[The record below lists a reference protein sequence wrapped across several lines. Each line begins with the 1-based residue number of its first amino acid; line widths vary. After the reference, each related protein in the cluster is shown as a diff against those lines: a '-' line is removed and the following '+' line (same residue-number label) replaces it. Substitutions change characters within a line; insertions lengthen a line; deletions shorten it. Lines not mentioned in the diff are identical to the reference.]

1 MQAFGE
7 FVEKS
12 SQITVLR
19 DDFADVQQRF
29 QLTVAGFEAAL
40 RNELLMQKFQKL
52 VTDGISASPAEL
64 KDQFNYQNQKVKL
77 DYAFI
82 KPEDLEAK
90 ITPDDAEL
98 KAYYEKSKSKYQEPE
113 KRSVRY
119 ALLDVNKIKSATV
132 ISDDELKKLY
142 EDSKTQFQVPN
153 RVHVEHI
160 LLFTTGKTAEAEIT
174 EVQKRAEEVLKE
186 LKKGGKFEDLAKK
199 YSEDKQTKDK
209 GGDLGWLAQ
218 GQTVAAFEK
227 AAFSTPKGGISDV
240 VKTEYGFHII
250 KVLDR
255 ETAHTLP
262 LEEVKAQLLV
272 NAKANKGEADANKI
286 SDQISAAIR
295 KSNRISLDDL
305 AKQFNLDVAETA
317 PVSASEPLLYFG
329 SAPAVKDEVF
339 RLQPGQVSMPLK
351 TDRGY
356 VVLTLK
362 AVIPAHAGTFDEER
376 NKILADVKRER
387 AVQLA
392 KTKAEELEKRVRGG
406 EKFDSAAKA
415 LGLEAKTSELL
426 ARSGSIPG
434 VGSGKQLAEAFQ
446 MKQGDV
452 APVKNVGANWLIYR
466 VSEKAEPNPAEF
478 ESQKKA
484 LTDAVLQDKR
494 SLAFQSFRTALD
506 DRLKKEGKLRI
517 MQDKMKNFGDLGGP
531 LS

>member
-1 MQAFGE
+1 LNQLVF
-7 FVEKS
+7 EKEIHYEADRLN
-12 SQITVLR
+12 ITVTNEEMATTIKQILPTAFNG
-19 DDFADVQQRF
+19 DSPVGMDQYTAQVQQRF
-29 QLTVAGFEAAL
+29 QMTVASFEAAL

-90 ITPDDAEL
+90 ITPDEAEL

-113 KRSVRY
+113 RRSVRY

-160 LLFTTGKTAEAEIT
+160 LLFTTGKTTEAEIT
-174 EVQKRAEEVLKE
+174 EVQNRAEEVLKE

-250 KVLDR
+250 KVLDK

-262 LEEVKAQLLV
+262 LDEVKAQLLV

-286 SDQISAAIR
+286 SDKISEEIR

-329 SAPAVKDEVF
+329 NAPAVKDELF
-339 RLQPGQVSMPLK
+339 RLQQGQVSMPLK

-362 AVIPAHAGTFDEER
+362 AVIPAHAGTFEEER
-376 NKILADVKRER
+376 NKILADVKREK

-392 KTKAEELEKRVRGG
+392 KAKAEELERRVRGG

-415 LGLEAKTSELL
+415 LGLEAKNE
-426 ARSGSIPG
+426 
-434 VGSGKQLAEAFQ
+434 
-446 MKQGDV
+446 
-452 APVKNVGANWLIYR
+452 
-466 VSEKAEPNPAEF
+466 
-478 ESQKKA
+478 
-484 LTDAVLQDKR
+484 
-494 SLAFQSFRTALD
+494 
-506 DRLKKEGKLRI
+506 
-517 MQDKMKNFGDLGGP
+517 
-531 LS
+531 